1 MPELEPDDRVPNGD
15 AAPPRTNGSGNV
27 TMIGQYEV
35 RELLGEGGIGQ
46 VHAGFDTTLE
56 REIAIKSL
64 RPQLLNDKS
73 FVDRFRG
80 EATSL
85 ARLNHPNIT
94 TLYSLLPEGRNLYMV
109 MELVRGQTLDELL
122 KKRSGPLG
130 ARECLAVIAQAAD
143 GLAYAHSMGV
153 IHRDIKPANLMITDG
168 GLVKIM
174 DFGIARVRG
183 SQRLTRDG
191 SMVGTL
197 AYMAPEQLRG
207 DPGDERSDL
216 YSLAIVLYELLTGAP
231 PFVADSD
238 YDLMQ
243 AHMHARPVRL
253 LGRVPGIDARA
264 DAALMRAL
272 SKKPEQRFSSVR
284 EFCDALGATALRI
297 DASKIVYEGTRLM
310 ARPAADQLAAPS
322 GASGSFERLS
332 GVVDRLS
339 PLFDRLPWL
348 SPELRVPVT
357 VGVLTFAL
365 AGALTFG
372 ILALMP
378 SPVPDARTKQ
388 AAVPA
393 STKASTVAPTAS
405 PAPGPSV
412 APAPPAPRSATPA
425 PVPASAGVS
434 TAAAPTGADAKPD
447 LGANPGA
454 ADKAVNVPG
463 RTAKA
468 DFNAALRRKDFDAV
482 FTLAS
487 PLAES
492 GDRDAQSALGWLYDK
507 GLGGL
512 ARDAKKAA
520 EWYQKAAEKGDL
532 TAQLNLATMYKFG
545 EGVPQSFE
553 QAFKWYKRAAEQDDP
568 EAQNIVGFW
577 YLHGQGTE
585 RDDTAAVL
593 WYEKAAKHGFA
604 KAQTNLGDMYA
615 SNRGVQRDDRE
626 ALRYYYQAAEQKY
639 AEAEYKV
646 GYWHEMGM
654 GGLRPD
660 ATAAAQWYAKA
671 AEHGSAEAQAALAG
685 LRGKGR

>member
-1 MPELEPDDRVPNGD
+1 VTGGGAKMQELEQDDRAPNGD

-27 TMIGQYEV
+27 TMIAQYEV

-122 KKRSGPLG
+122 KKRNGPLG
-130 ARECLAVIAQAAD
+130 ARECLAIIAQAAD

-207 DPGDERSDL
+207 EPGDERSDL
-216 YSLAIVLYELLTGAP
+216 YSLAIVLYELLTGSP

-272 SKKPEQRFSSVR
+272 AKKPEQRFSSVR

-310 ARPAADQLAAPS
+310 TRPAAEQLAPPS

-339 PLFDRLPWL
+339 PLFDRLPWV
-348 SPELRVPVT
+348 SPDLRVPVT
-357 VGVLTFAL
+357 VGVLTFAV
-365 AGALTFG
+365 AGALTIG
-372 ILALMP
+372 VLTLMP
-378 SPVPDARTKQ
+378 SPVPDARSKQ
-388 AAVPA
+388 AAAPA
-393 STKASTVAPTAS
+393 PAYKASAAARNPS
-405 PAPGPSV
+405 PAPGPSAAPAPAPSSAGVIPAV
-412 APAPPAPRSATPA
+412 APA
-425 PVPASAGVS
+425 GQ
-434 TAAAPTGADAKPD
+434 DAKPEF
-447 LGANPGA
+447 GGSPA
-454 ADKAVNVPG
+454 AAVPG
-463 RTAKA
+463 PTAKA
-468 DFNAALRRKDFDAV
+468 DFRTALERKDFDAA
-482 FTLAS
+482 FTLAG

-492 GDRDAQSALGWLYDK
+492 GDRDAQFGLGWLYDR
-507 GLGGL
+507 GLGVG
-512 ARDAKKAA
+512 RDEEKAGA
-520 EWYQKAAEKGDL
+520 WYQKAAEKGHVL
-532 TAQLNLATMYKFG
+532 AQLNLGSMYEYG
-545 EGVPQSFE
+545 AGVPQSYE
-553 QAFKWYKRAAEQDDP
+553 QAFKWYKQAADQDDP
-568 EAQNIVGFW
+568 DAQNHVGVA
-577 YLHGQGTE
+577 YARGQGVE

-604 KAQTNLGDMYA
+604 KAQKNLGDMYA
-615 SNRGVQRDDRE
+615 TNRGVQRDDRE
-626 ALRYYYQAAEQKY
+626 ALRLYYQAAEQRHPD
-639 AEAEYKV
+639 AEFNV

-654 GGLRPD
+654 GGLRRD
-660 ATAAAQWYAKA
+660 AEAAAQWYAKA
-671 AEHGSAEAQAALAG
+671 AEHGSTQAQAALDR
-685 LRGKGR
+685 LRSRGR

>member
-1 MPELEPDDRVPNGD
+1 MQETEQGD
-15 AAPPRTNGSGNV
+15 QAPTGDVAGPPRTNGSGKAS
-27 TMIGQYEV
+27 MIGQYEI

-122 KKRSGPLG
+122 KQRNGPLG
-130 ARECLAVIAQAAD
+130 TRECLAIIAQAAD

-153 IHRDIKPANLMITDG
+153 IHRDINPANLMITDG

-272 SKKPEQRFSSVR
+272 AKKPEQRFSSVR

-310 ARPAADQLAAPS
+310 ARPATEQLAPP
-322 GASGSFERLS
+322 GTSGSFERLS
-332 GVVDRLS
+332 GAVDRLS

-348 SPELRVPVT
+348 SPELRMPVT
-357 VGVLTFAL
+357 VGVLTFAV
-365 AGALTFG
+365 AGALTIG
-372 ILALMP
+372 VLTLMP
-378 SPVPDARTKQ
+378 SPIPDAPAKQ

-393 STKASTVAPTAS
+393 PTYKASAVVRESSPAPATAVPPAS
-405 PAPGPSV
+405 PAPPSGQDV
-412 APAPPAPRSATPA
+412 NS
-425 PVPASAGVS
+425 
-434 TAAAPTGADAKPD
+434 
-447 LGANPGA
+447 A
-454 ADKAVNVPG
+454 ADKAVTVPG
-463 RTAKA
+463 PTAKA
-468 DFNAALRRKDFDAV
+468 DFKAALERKDFDAA
-482 FTLAS
+482 FTLAG

-492 GDRDAQSALGWLYDK
+492 GDRDAQFGLGWLYDR
-507 GLGGL
+507 GLGVG
-512 ARDAKKAA
+512 RSEEKAA
-520 EWYQKAAEKGDL
+520 AWYQRAAEKGQPL
-532 TAQLNLATMYKFG
+532 AQLNLATMYEYG
-545 EGVPQSFE
+545 AGVPQSYE
-553 QAFKWYKRAAEQDDP
+553 QAFKWYKQAADQDDP
-568 EAQNIVGFW
+568 DAQNHVGVA
-577 YLHGQGTE
+577 YASGKGVE

-604 KAQTNLGDMYA
+604 KAQKNLGDMYA
-615 SNRGVQRDDRE
+615 TNRGVQRDDRE
-626 ALRYYYQAAEQKY
+626 ALRLYYQAAEQKHPD
-639 AEAEYKV
+639 AEFNV
-646 GYWHEMGM
+646 GYWHETGM
-654 GGLRPD
+654 GGLRRD
-660 ATAAAQWYAKA
+660 AEAAAQWYAKA
-671 AEHGSAEAQAALAG
+671 AEHGSTQAQAALDR

>member
-1 MPELEPDDRVPNGD
+1 MPELEQDDRPPNGD
-15 AAPPRTNGSGNV
+15 AAAPHTNGSGNV

-122 KKRSGPLG
+122 KKRNGPLG
-130 ARECLAVIAQAAD
+130 ARECLAIIAQAAD

-153 IHRDIKPANLMITDG
+153 IHRDIKPANLMITDS

-207 DPGDERSDL
+207 EPGDERSDL
-216 YSLAIVLYELLTGAP
+216 YSLAIVLYELLTGSP

-253 LGRVPGIDARA
+253 LGRVVGIDARA

-272 SKKPEQRFSSVR
+272 AKKPEQRFSSAR

-297 DASKIVYEGTRLM
+297 DASKIVFEGTRLM
-310 ARPAADQLAAPS
+310 TRPAAEQLALPS
-322 GASGSFERLS
+322 GTSASFERLS
-332 GVVDRLS
+332 RVVDRLS

-348 SPELRVPVT
+348 SHELRMPVT
-357 VGVLTFAL
+357 VGVLTFAV
-365 AGALTFG
+365 AGALAIG

-378 SPVPDARTKQ
+378 SPIPDARTKQ
-388 AAVPA
+388 AAAPA
-393 STKASTVAPTAS
+393 PTYKASTVAPNAS
-405 PAPGPSV
+405 PTPGTAV
-412 APAPPAPRSATPA
+412 PPAPRSGASA
-425 PVPASAGVS
+425 PVPPSAGVS
-434 TAAAPTGADAKPD
+434 PAVAPSGPDAKPD
-447 LGANPGA
+447 LGGNPAA
-454 ADKAVNVPG
+454 ADKAVNAPG

-468 DFNAALRRKDFDAV
+468 DFNAALRRKDFDAA
-482 FTLAS
+482 FALAG

-492 GDRDAQSALGWLYDK
+492 GDREAQSALGWLYDK
-507 GLGGL
+507 GLGGV
-512 ARDAKKAA
+512 ARDAQKAA
-520 EWYQKAAEKGDL
+520 EWYQKAAEKGDH
-532 TAQLNLATMYKFG
+532 TAQLNLGTMFKFG
-545 EGVPQSFE
+545 EGVPQSYE
-553 QAFKWYKRAAEQDDP
+553 QAFKWYKQAAEQDDP

-593 WYEKAAKHGFA
+593 WFEKAARHGFA
-604 KAQTNLGDMYA
+604 KAQTNLGNMYA
-615 SNRGVQRDDRE
+615 TNRGVQRDDRE

-646 GYWHEMGM
+646 GYWHEAGM

-660 ATAAAQWYAKA
+660 AAAATQWYRKA
-671 AEHGSAEAQAALAG
+671 AEHGSPEAKDALARLG
-685 LRGKGR
+685 GKDR